1 MIKYSKKIWH
11 KVSKKLGQSV
21 ISYLMVIILITKFLG
36 FLKLRIIAANFGA
49 SKELDIFW
57 TAFTIPDI
65 MFDVLISGSIN
76 AAIIPIFTS
85 TRHKDG
91 DKELVD
97 LFMDINILLA
107 FVFTII
113 GVLIFIFSYDISN
126 FLIRGRQIRDVL
138 NIASNITVEDVDM
151 LARMTRIV
159 VLCPIILGIST
170 IISGYLVTYK
180 KFFIS
185 NITPLIYNVVIVFL
199 TLIFVKQFDLGVYG
213 LSYAILLG
221 TISQLLVQLPTLF
234 KLMRRYGGKGLL
246 QDLMNFADYKW
257 HRIKRI
263 IKLAAPRST
272 GVLFQEL
279 NTIFN
284 KMIGFTI
291 TEGAISAYS
300 YAYSLHLFPVHIITG
315 SMAQVA
321 LTNFSELFCQ
331 NRLDEF
337 KDTFNEVLQLAF
349 YLIMPFLAFLVV
361 LRLPIVRLAYG
372 TGNFNWWDTKFT
384 SWSLALL
391 SLGMVAQV
399 GSSLTLRAYYAIGE
413 TRIPLITSIVKIFVN
428 VILTYY
434 FTNFFSHYTDWR
446 PIVSQVIN
454 QIRGGHATNSVSLV
468 VQSLGSDLITW
479 FTTRNDFDY
488 AIGGIAL
495 AFSVSFLLELI
506 LDLSL
511 LNRKV
516 KGIVNWKRTWWPLII
531 KFLMAISTIV
541 PMYVFYRW
549 LDLNVLDTT
558 RVINVI
564 LIFIYTTFLGGVIY
578 LGLSWIFAL
587 QEFIYLKD
595 RLQELALNFIGRE
608 KVDN

>member
-1 MIKYSKKIWH
+1 MSRYLKKIWQRA
-11 KVSKKLGQSV
+11 SEKLGQSV
-21 ISYLMVIILITKFLG
+21 ISYLMVLILVTKFLG

-85 TRHKDG
+85 TRHKEG
-91 DKELVD
+91 DQELVD

-107 FVFTII
+107 LIFTFLGI
-113 GVLIFIFSYDISN
+113 LIFIFSYDISN
-126 FLIRGRQIRDVL
+126 FLIRGRFIRDVL

-159 VLCPIILGIST
+159 VFSPIILGIST
-170 IISGYLVTYK
+170 IVSGYLITYK

-213 LSYAILLG
+213 LSFAILAG
-221 TISQLLVQLPTLF
+221 TVSQLLVQLPTLF
-234 KLMRRYGGKGLL
+234 RLLRKYGGKGFVK
-246 QDLMNFADYKW
+246 DLAKFTEFKW
-257 HRIKRI
+257 CRIKRI

-272 GVLFQEL
+272 GVLFQQF

-291 TEGAISAYS
+291 TEGAISAYR
-300 YAYSLHLFPVHIITG
+300 YAYSLHLFPIHIITG

-321 LTNFSELFCQ
+321 LTNFSDLYCQ
-331 NRLDEF
+331 NKIEEF

-349 YLIMPFLAFLVV
+349 YLIMPFLAFLVI

-372 TGNFNWWDTKFT
+372 TGSFDWWDTKFT

-391 SLGMVAQV
+391 SLSMVAQV

-413 TRIPLITSIVKIFVN
+413 TRIPLITTVIKIVLN
-428 VILTYY
+428 VISTYY
-434 FTNFFSHYTDWR
+434 FTNFFSNYSDWR
-446 PIVSQVIN
+446 PIVSQVVN
-454 QIRGGHATNSVSLV
+454 QMQKGHATNSVNLV
-468 VQSLGSDLITW
+468 VKSFGSDLITW

-495 AFSVSFLLELI
+495 AFSFSFILELV
-506 LDLSL
+506 LDLFL
-511 LNRKV
+511 LNRRV
-516 KGIVNWKRTWWPLII
+516 KGIVSWKKTWKPLII
-531 KFLMAISTIV
+531 KFLLTIFTMV
-541 PMYVFYRW
+541 PMYIFYRW
-549 LDLNVLDTT
+549 LDLNVLDTS
-558 RVINVI
+558 RVVNVL
-564 LIFIYTTFLGGVIY
+564 LIFIYTTALGGVIY
-578 LGLSWIFAL
+578 VGLSWIL
-587 QEFIYLKD
+587 VLEEFIYLKD
-595 RLQELALNFIGRE
+595 RFQELALNFMGR
-608 KVDN
+608 KKIK